1 MKTIAAIFTIVF
13 LTWALFAGGAA
24 EAQTSRPSPSIT
36 PLVQGN
42 IVRQNIETMRRQSEQ
57 ARKKD
62 SADKKGKKRDSGA
75 SGKEKTSDKSAGQG
89 VVKP

>member
-1 MKTIAAIFTIVF
+1 MKIIVTIYTIVF
-13 LTWALFAGGAA
+13 LAFALFTDGAA

-42 IVRQNIETMRRQSEQ
+42 IVRQNVESLRRQGEQ

-62 SADKKGKKRDSGA
+62 SADKKGEKHDSGA
-75 SGKEKTSDKSAGQG
+75 SGKKKTSDKSAGQG
-89 VVKP
+89 VEKP